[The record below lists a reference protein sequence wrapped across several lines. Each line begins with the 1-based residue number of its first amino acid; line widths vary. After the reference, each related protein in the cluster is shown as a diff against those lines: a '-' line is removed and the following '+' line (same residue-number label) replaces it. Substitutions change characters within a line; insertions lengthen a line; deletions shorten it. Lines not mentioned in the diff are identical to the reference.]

1 MISDRL
7 SGSAR
12 RHRRAATRHLPF
24 AVAAL
29 ALAVFAVHI
38 IEQRLSARTT
48 LAEGQEAFRRG
59 DFRRA
64 ADRFRSALGIDPAST
79 AVRLRLIAA
88 YRDAGVPDGESLAN
102 HAVAKQA
109 LEEIARVLDRD
120 PSNRAAMMAAAEI
133 NDVDR
138 ISIRRAL
145 VWPSRRDRFV
155 ERRGVRG
162 DERRVV

>member
-29 ALAVFAVHI
+29 ALAVFAAHI

-59 DFRRA
+59 DFGRA
-64 ADRFRSALGIDPAST
+64 VDRFRSALGIDPA
-79 AVRLRLIAA
+79 L
-88 YRDAGVPDGESLAN
+88 VPLLSGPI
-102 HAVAKQA
+102 QT
-109 LEEIARVLDRD
+109 
-120 PSNRAAMMAAAEI
+120 
-133 NDVDR
+133 VDR
-138 ISIRRAL
+138 RLSTLCFFAIFGMKLSQ
-145 VWPSRRDRFV
+145 D
-155 ERRGVRG
+155 
-162 DERRVV
+162 